1 MSFENIR
8 APREIPYYDQQ
19 GGLISSIRNGA
30 KSRGIHPVR
39 YAFRRFRN
47 YLLLMLAYFSP
58 VNRVR
63 VALHKWRGVNIGKNV
78 YIGMLCFLDNAYP
91 EFIYLEEDCSINA
104 GTMIIAHFNLKSH
117 FKNIIPAMAESVII
131 KKGAILAVRSIVL
144 PGVTV
149 GTCSIV
155 SAGSVVNRSVPDYTL
170 VAGNPA
176 KKVTTLKL

>member
-91 EFIYLEEDCSINA
+91 EFIYLEEDCSI
-104 GTMIIAHFNLKSH
+104 
-117 FKNIIPAMAESVII
+117 IPAMADPVII

-144 PGVTV
+144 PGVTI

-155 SAGSVVNRSVPDYTL
+155 SAGSVVNRPVPDYTL

-176 KKVTTLKL
+176 KKVTTLKV